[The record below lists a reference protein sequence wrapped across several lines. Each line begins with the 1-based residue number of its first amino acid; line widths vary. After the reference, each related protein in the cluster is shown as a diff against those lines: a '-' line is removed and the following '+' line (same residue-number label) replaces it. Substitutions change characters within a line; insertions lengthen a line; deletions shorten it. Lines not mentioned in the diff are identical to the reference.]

1 MGTALPVDPSAVC
14 FVMLQK
20 RLIRAGDRIRS
31 SGSVGLQI
39 AAVAILAACGKDQPE
54 PRATT
59 ERQVVQPAVK
69 PVDSIV
75 PAVVARWNVED
86 GSAIYLPGDAGLAQ
100 VVLPP
105 VLDDSVPA
113 PASAVLP
120 ASAAPAAV
128 DLFAPSGRVGS
139 VSVGDYAPA
148 AQPDVGEGCDAW
160 PVVPLREAAS
170 IAPLSWRIAL
180 QAGVA
185 EPINADSIGGMARSD
200 SAQLVVAIN
209 RAAALLPLDSA
220 GVLRRVPFSVSK
232 AYRMR
237 LSGDVEMVVAVVERR
252 LNMEASPRVERTVLV
267 LERLPK
273 TKSFNAVWRETQY
286 ATEDDLIA
294 VDLLGVVQFRV
305 RPRPTVFLGQDFGD
319 GSRVQMLQRSEGGIW
334 TLRWSSAYTGC

>member
-1 MGTALPVDPSAVC
+1 MLP
-14 FVMLQK
+14 K
-20 RLIRAGDRIRS
+20 RLIRAGHRIRS
-31 SGSVGLQI
+31 SRRAGLQI
-39 AAVAILAACGKDQPE
+39 AAVAILAACGKDRPE
-54 PRATT
+54 PRTTT
-59 ERQVVQPAVK
+59 ERQVVAPTVK

-75 PAVVARWNVED
+75 PTVVTRWSAED
-86 GSAIYLPGDAGLAQ
+86 GSAIYLPGEAGMAQ

-105 VLDDSVPA
+105 VLDDSVPPPANALLPATAA
-113 PASAVLP
+113 PAS
-120 ASAAPAAV
+120 V
-128 DLFAPSGRVGS
+128 DLFAPSGRVGTI
-139 VSVGDYAPA
+139 SVGEYAPS
-148 AQPDVGEGCDAW
+148 AQPEVGEGCDAW
-160 PVVPLREAAS
+160 PVVPLREASS

-180 QAGVA
+180 QASVA
-185 EPINADSIGGMARSD
+185 EPIRADSIGGMSRGD
-200 SAQLVVAIN
+200 SAQLVIAIN

-237 LSGDVEMVVAVVERR
+237 LPGDVETVVAVVERR

-273 TKSFNAVWRETQY
+273 AKSFNAVWRDTQY

-294 VDLLGVVQFRV
+294 VDLLGTVQFRV

-334 TLRWSSAYTGC
+334 SVRWSSAYTGC